1 MRKGDFS
8 GGAESPGLAS
18 GLAVILFSLYTGW
31 TELRIQSG
39 YESPGGEGVETLKQL
54 KPRKPN
60 SDFFD
65 WFEEAAQNN
74 IEAAGMLDR
83 LCSEF
88 SDVEKMAGE
97 LHELEHKGDEVVH
110 SIYNKLNNV
119 FMPPLDREDII
130 AITQALDN
138 VMDYIYAAADAM
150 SVYNIKATTPIA
162 CKLAAVIVACT
173 EQVAQQLP
181 KLRKRSGMRQ
191 IEAGV
196 QEIHRLEN
204 EADALLRQGEMDLFH
219 TPHDP
224 IEVIAWSRIYETMER
239 VTDECEEIADVL
251 RGLAIKHA

>member
-1 MRKGDFS
+1 M
-8 GGAESPGLAS
+8 
-18 GLAVILFSLYTGW
+18 
-31 TELRIQSG
+31 
-39 YESPGGEGVETLKQL
+39 ETLKQL

-130 AITQALDN
+130 AIAIALDD
-138 VMDYIYAAADAM
+138 VMDQIHAAADAM
-150 SVYNIKATTPIA
+150 SIYNIKAPTPVA
-162 CKLAAVIVACT
+162 CQLAKIIVACT
-173 EQVAQQLP
+173 REVAKQLP
-181 KLRKRSGMRQ
+181 NLRQRRSMKHVEEGV
-191 IEAGV
+191 IEL
-196 QEIHRLEN
+196 HRLEN
-204 EADALLRQGEMDLFH
+204 QADNLLREGVKDLFH
-219 TPHDP
+219 KPHDP
-224 IEVIAWSRIYETMER
+224 TDLIAWTRIYEIMEQ
-239 VTDECEEIADVL
+239 VTDKCEDIADVL
-251 RGLAIKHA
+251 RGLVIKHA